1 MTTKYSDKFSQAT
14 EELREK
20 SGFACETCN
29 KTYSKDEAVKKD
41 MACCNRTLKELVQE
55 SFGP

>member
-1 MTTKYSDKFSQAT
+1 MTKQYSDKFSEAT
-14 EELREK
+14 EELQEK
-20 SGFACETCN
+20 SGFFCESC
-29 KTYSKDEAVKKD
+29 KKSYSRDEAVKQD

>member
-1 MTTKYSDKFSQAT
+1 MATKYSDRFSEAT
-14 EELREK
+14 EELQEK
-20 SGFACETCN
+20 SGFVCESCN
-29 KTYSKDEAVKKD
+29 KTYSRDEAVKQD

>member
-1 MTTKYSDKFSQAT
+1 MMTKYSDRFSEAT
-14 EELREK
+14 KELQEK
-20 SGFACETCN
+20 SGFVCEACN
-29 KTYSKDEAVKKD
+29 KTYTKDDAVKKD